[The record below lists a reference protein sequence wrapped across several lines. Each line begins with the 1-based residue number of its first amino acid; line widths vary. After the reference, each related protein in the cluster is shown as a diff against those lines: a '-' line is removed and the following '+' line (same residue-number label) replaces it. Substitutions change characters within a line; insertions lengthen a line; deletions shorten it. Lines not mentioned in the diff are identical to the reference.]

1 MDNSGQKGKAR
12 DAPLLRQRIAT
23 WLNRW
28 GADVLLAAGAL
39 LASVGASWIYP
50 PAGLIAGGVL
60 LIAGGIL
67 WAKGESDP

>member
-39 LASVGASWIYP
+39 LASVGVGCIYP

-60 LIAGGIL
+60 LIAMGVL
-67 WAKGESDP
+67 WARGGSEP